1 MGTYSQG
8 LLGGF
13 SGKVGPI
20 VGATWRGKQ
29 VVRTTPKKSKKPPT
43 ESQALQRLKFATAV
57 GFLHPIKPLLLQTFK
72 EYTTDTSGYDRA
84 MSYHLK
90 EALLPTPEGVTILY
104 QKVLISMGDL
114 RGLENPVLTVLP
126 QASLQFSWANN
137 SQQAAAHA
145 NDLLLVVAYL
155 PTLQVYEVF
164 KGITTRE
171 AGEAVLQ
178 LPLEYLGQEVMCWAS
193 FTTVTGFKSAVSTA
207 FEMVV
212 LG

>member
-1 MGTYSQG
+1 
-8 LLGGF
+8 
-13 SGKVGPI
+13 
-20 VGATWRGKQ
+20 
-29 VVRTTPKKSKKPPT
+29 
-43 ESQALQRLKFATAV
+43 
-57 GFLHPIKPLLLQTFK
+57 
-72 EYTTDTSGYDRA
+72 

-114 RGLENPVLTVLP
+114 RGLENPVLTALP

-137 SQQAAAHA
+137 SKQAAAHA
-145 NDLLLVVAYL
+145 NDLLLVVAYF
-155 PTLQVYEVF
+155 PTLQIYEVF

-193 FTTVTGFKSAVSTA
+193 FNTVTGFKSAVSTA
-207 FEMVV
+207 FEIVV